1 MIPYIVVLKLKNYV
15 NLHRILGLEKSI
27 KMKIGKVIQWDM
39 GHRVL
44 NHRSVCKGLHGHRY
58 KAEIC
63 VEGDLVE
70 KKDAS
75 EEGMVIDFAD
85 IKKTAQ
91 KFIQEELDH
100 AFMVWEKDIEL
111 LEFFKNSKGHKP
123 VIVPFTPTAENVA
136 AYIFNELKDK
146 FTDVFKTG
154 LHLQSVK
161 LWETP
166 SSYALFESE

>member
-1 MIPYIVVLKLKNYV
+1 
-15 NLHRILGLEKSI
+15 
-27 KMKIGKVIQWDM
+27 M

-63 VEGDLVE
+63 VDGELVLE
-70 KKDAS
+70 SGAS

-85 IKKTAQ
+85 IKKVAL
-91 KFIQEELDH
+91 KFIQDELDH
-100 AFMVWEKDIEL
+100 AFMVWDEDEEL
-111 LEFFKNSKGHKP
+111 LEFFNKSKGHKP

-136 AYIFNELKDK
+136 AYIFQQLQDK

-154 LHLQSVK
+154 LRLQSVK

-166 SSYALFESE
+166 SSYALYEEG

>member
-1 MIPYIVVLKLKNYV
+1 
-15 NLHRILGLEKSI
+15 
-27 KMKIGKVIQWDM
+27 MKIGKVIQWDM

-63 VEGDLVE
+63 VEGKLIEE
-70 KKDAS
+70 KGAS
-75 EEGMVIDFAD
+75 DEGMVIDFAD
-85 IKKTAQ
+85 IKKVAQ

-100 AFMVWEKDIEL
+100 AFMVWDRDHEL
-111 LEFFKNSKGHKP
+111 LEFFKSSQGHKP

-136 AYIFNELKDK
+136 AYIFNKLKDK

-154 LHLQSVK
+154 LNLQSVK

-166 SSYALFESE
+166 SSYALYDGE

>member
-1 MIPYIVVLKLKNYV
+1 MEVV
-15 NLHRILGLEKSI
+15 
-27 KMKIGKVIQWDM
+27 KIIQWDM
-39 GHRVL
+39 GHRVM
-44 NHRSVCKGLHGHRY
+44 NHRSICKGLHGHRY

-63 VEGDLVE
+63 VEGELIDQSGS
-70 KKDAS
+70 S

-85 IKKTAQ
+85 IKRTAQ
-91 KFIQEELDH
+91 KLIQDELDH
-100 AFMVWEKDIEL
+100 AFMVWDKDIEL
-111 LEFFKNSKGHKP
+111 LDFFKNSKGHKP

-136 AYIFNELKDK
+136 YYIFNQLKDK

-166 SSYALFESE
+166 SSYALYESE

>member
-1 MIPYIVVLKLKNYV
+1 MI
-15 NLHRILGLEKSI
+15 
-27 KMKIGKVIQWDM
+27 IGKVIQWDM

-63 VEGDLVE
+63 VEGEIVNQE
-70 KKDAS
+70 NAS
-75 EEGMVIDFAD
+75 EEGMVVDFAD
-85 IKKTAQ
+85 IKRTAQ

-100 AFMVWEKDIEL
+100 AFLGWDKDEEL
-111 LEFFKNSKGHKP
+111 LDFFKKSEGHKP

-136 AYIFNELKDK
+136 AYVFENLKDK
-146 FTDVFKTG
+146 FLDVFKTG
-154 LHLQSVK
+154 LKLHSIK

-166 SSYALFESE
+166 TSYAIYEA

>member
-1 MIPYIVVLKLKNYV
+1 
-15 NLHRILGLEKSI
+15 
-27 KMKIGKVIQWDM
+27 MKIGKVIQWDM

-58 KAEIC
+58 RAEIC

-85 IKKTAQ
+85 IKNTAQ

-123 VIVPFTPTAENVA
+123 VIVQFTPTAENVA
-136 AYIFNELKDK
+136 AYIFNKLKDK

-154 LHLQSVK
+154 LHLQSIK

-166 SSYALFESE
+166 SSYALYESE

>member
-1 MIPYIVVLKLKNYV
+1 
-15 NLHRILGLEKSI
+15 
-27 KMKIGKVIQWDM
+27 MKIGKVIQWDM

-63 VEGDLVE
+63 VEGNLVE

-91 KFIQEELDH
+91 KFVQEELDH
-100 AFMVWEKDIEL
+100 AFMVW
-111 LEFFKNSKGHKP
+111 
-123 VIVPFTPTAENVA
+123 
-136 AYIFNELKDK
+136 
-146 FTDVFKTG
+146 
-154 LHLQSVK
+154 
-161 LWETP
+161 
-166 SSYALFESE
+166 

>member
-1 MIPYIVVLKLKNYV
+1 
-15 NLHRILGLEKSI
+15 
-27 KMKIGKVIQWDM
+27 M

-44 NHRSVCKGLHGHRY
+44 NHRSICKGLHGHRY

-63 VEGDLVE
+63 VEGNIIE
-70 KKDAS
+70 KSGVS

-91 KFIQEELDH
+91 KLIQIELDH
-100 AFMVWEKDIEL
+100 AFMVWDKDEEL
-111 LEFFKNSKGHKP
+111 LEFFKHSKGHKP

-136 AYIFNELKDK
+136 AYIFHILEDK
-146 FTDVFKTG
+146 FSDVYETD
-154 LHLQSVK
+154 LHLQSIK

-166 SSYALFESE
+166 SSFALYEIESKFSV

>member
-1 MIPYIVVLKLKNYV
+1 
-15 NLHRILGLEKSI
+15 
-27 KMKIGKVIQWDM
+27 MKIGKVIQWDM

-63 VEGDLVE
+63 VEGNLIEE
-70 KKDAS
+70 KGAS
-75 EEGMVIDFAD
+75 EDGMVIDFAD
-85 IKKTAQ
+85 IKKVAQ

-100 AFMVWEKDIEL
+100 AFMVWDRDHEL
-111 LEFFKNSKGHKP
+111 LEFFKSSQGHKP

-136 AYIFNELKDK
+136 AYIFKELKDK
-146 FTDVFKTG
+146 FTDVFQTG
-154 LHLQSVK
+154 LKLQSVK

-166 SSYALFESE
+166 SSYALYDEG

>member
-1 MIPYIVVLKLKNYV
+1 
-15 NLHRILGLEKSI
+15 
-27 KMKIGKVIQWDM
+27 M

-91 KFIQEELDH
+91 KFVQEELDH

-166 SSYALFESE
+166 SSYALYESE

>member
-1 MIPYIVVLKLKNYV
+1 
-15 NLHRILGLEKSI
+15 
-27 KMKIGKVIQWDM
+27 MKIVKIIQWDM

-63 VEGDLVE
+63 IEGELIE
-70 KKDAS
+70 KSGLS

-91 KFIQEELDH
+91 KFIQEDLDH
-100 AFMVWEKDIEL
+100 AFMVWDKDDEL
-111 LEFFKNSKGHKP
+111 IEFFKKSKGHKP
-123 VIVPFTPTAENVA
+123 IIVSFTPTAENVA
-136 AYIFNELKDK
+136 KYIFIKLEDNFKDI
-146 FTDVFKTG
+146 FKTG
-154 LHLQSVK
+154 LHLHSIK

-166 SSYALFESE
+166 SSYALYECA

>member
-1 MIPYIVVLKLKNYV
+1 
-15 NLHRILGLEKSI
+15 
-27 KMKIGKVIQWDM
+27 MKIGKVIQWDM

-70 KKDAS
+70 KKDVS

-136 AYIFNELKDK
+136 AYIFNKLKDK

>member
-1 MIPYIVVLKLKNYV
+1 
-15 NLHRILGLEKSI
+15 
-27 KMKIGKVIQWDM
+27 MKIGKVIQWDM

-166 SSYALFESE
+166 SSYALYESEYDKGKSTINN

>member
-1 MIPYIVVLKLKNYV
+1 
-15 NLHRILGLEKSI
+15 
-27 KMKIGKVIQWDM
+27 MKIGKVIQWDM

-44 NHRSVCKGLHGHRY
+44 NHRSICKGLHGHRY

-63 VEGDLVE
+63 VEGKLIE
-70 KKDAS
+70 KSGAS

-91 KFIQEELDH
+91 KLIQTELDH
-100 AFMVWEKDIEL
+100 AFMVWDKDEEL
-111 LEFFKNSKGHKP
+111 LEFFKHSKGHKP

-136 AYIFNELKDK
+136 AYIFHILEDK
-146 FTDVFKTG
+146 FSDVYDTG
-154 LHLQSVK
+154 LYLKSIK

-166 SSYALFESE
+166 SSFALYEIESKGLV

>member
-1 MIPYIVVLKLKNYV
+1 MNCV
-15 NLHRILGLEKSI
+15 NLHRILGLETSI

-70 KKDAS
+70 KKGAS

-85 IKKTAQ
+85 IKKVAH
-91 KFIQEELDH
+91 KFVQEELDH

-111 LEFFKNSKGHKP
+111 LEFFKKSKGHKP

-136 AYIFNELKDK
+136 AYIFNHLKDR
-146 FTDVFKTG
+146 FIDVFKTG
-154 LHLQSVK
+154 LHLQSIK

-166 SSYALFESE
+166 SSYALYESEKDTINAQ

>member
-1 MIPYIVVLKLKNYV
+1 
-15 NLHRILGLEKSI
+15 
-27 KMKIGKVIQWDM
+27 MKIGKVFQWDM

-63 VEGDLVE
+63 VEGNLIEE
-70 KKDAS
+70 KGAS

-85 IKKTAQ
+85 IKKVAQ

-100 AFMVWEKDIEL
+100 AFMVWDRDHEL
-111 LEFFKNSKGHKP
+111 LEFFKSSQGHKP

-146 FTDVFKTG
+146 FADVFQTG
-154 LHLQSVK
+154 LKLQSVK

-166 SSYALFESE
+166 SSYALYDEG

>member
-1 MIPYIVVLKLKNYV
+1 
-15 NLHRILGLEKSI
+15 
-27 KMKIGKVIQWDM
+27 MKIVKVIQWDM

-44 NHRSVCKGLHGHRY
+44 NHRSICKGLHGHRY

-63 VEGDLVE
+63 IEGALNTDPGC
-70 KKDAS
+70 S

-91 KFIQEELDH
+91 KFIQEKLDH
-100 AFMVWEKDIEL
+100 AFMVWNEDQEL
-111 LEFFKNSKGHKP
+111 IEFFNNSKGHKA

-136 AYIFNELKDK
+136 AYIFQKLRHEFIDI
-146 FTDVFKTG
+146 FKTG
-154 LHLQSVK
+154 LHLHSIK

-166 SSYALFESE
+166 SSYALYEES

>member
-1 MIPYIVVLKLKNYV
+1 
-15 NLHRILGLEKSI
+15 
-27 KMKIGKVIQWDM
+27 MKIGKVIQWDM

-63 VEGDLVE
+63 VEGNLIEE
-70 KKDAS
+70 KGAS

-85 IKKTAQ
+85 IKKVAQ

-100 AFMVWEKDIEL
+100 AFMVWDRDHEL
-111 LEFFKNSKGHKP
+111 LEFFKSSQGHKP

-136 AYIFNELKDK
+136 AYIFNKLKDK
-146 FTDVFKTG
+146 FTDVFQTG
-154 LHLQSVK
+154 LKLQSVK

-166 SSYALFESE
+166 SSYALYDEG